1 MPPGFGDKTLYVR
14 QPLNGGN
21 DMTAVSFPG
30 GEPLVRRGVSVI
42 FSAEADG
49 NHIKC
54 AITSEALCD
63 RFGGN
68 HHDPRSAFLRNH
80 QTIEKIAAKLIT
92 EGRFE
97 PDGTILI

>member
-54 AITSEALCD
+54 AITSEACVTALGETTTTLD
-63 RFGGN
+63 QHSFV
-68 HHDPRSAFLRNH
+68 
-80 QTIEKIAAKLIT
+80 IARQLK
-92 EGRFE
+92 R
-97 PDGTILI
+97 